1 MPDLTQILGTVAG
14 AMTTL
19 AFVPQVIKVWRTRS
33 VADISTSMYLIF
45 ITGLLMW
52 IAYGWCIG
60 SGPII
65 VANVITAILAG
76 SVLLMKIKFRE
87 RIG

>member
-1 MPDLTQILGTVAG
+1 MQDLTQTLGTIAG
-14 AMTTL
+14 VMTTV
-19 AFVPQVIKVWRTRS
+19 AFVPQVIKVWQTKS

-52 IAYGWCIG
+52 IAYGWQIG

-65 VANVITAILAG
+65 IANVVTSMLAG
-76 SVLLMKIKFRE
+76 SVLLMKIKFQE
-87 RIG
+87 RVR